1 MPKVKGGKLV
11 SITYDNIPIDP
22 EYIQNFELDAP
33 PVPVTASDGYEGS
46 ITRAVCIAEIVTM
59 DSGGTTV
66 QVKTCTE
73 RNQVLLAIM
82 LLNARLEV
90 LKRQDAN

>member
-33 PVPVTASDGYEGS
+33 PVTASDGYEGS

-59 DSGGTTV
+59 DSGETTV